1 MTTIAVPFKIKENGK
16 IGEITDQKKA
26 AEQRIID
33 VLVTTKGERVMR
45 PAYGGNAME
54 LLFEPVDDL
63 LYGEFRVDA
72 LNELSR
78 FTSGVNIEDLIVSP
92 ADSFSSDD
100 YETTLNIG
108 VRYSVGPFDRQ
119 TFSFYLGDPNIL
131 TQESTL

>member
-45 PAYGGNAME
+45 PAYGG
-54 LLFEPVDDL
+54 
-63 LYGEFRVDA
+63 FRVDA